1 MAKWT
6 NGKRTRHIT
15 KGLLIAVPTRD
26 PKIATHCPCTCPTYN
41 KSRLVLACC
50 DRVSSFQRSASARW
64 FVIAE
69 AAPNDGIWGIGVRR
83 YVLPTTRHS
92 ILYGKTHRTQK
103 YVLVVARAFAG
114 LVLRASLVPFTCPTA
129 NRGWF
134 WHAAT
139 GSVLLQD
146 GWQQYLDGDTQKY
159 WWWHEPSQDWFYEG
173 QHCFFFL
180 LASGKGETYIKAL
193 ADCRVNVVIWAP
205 FRALIC
211 KGRVS
216 EAWN

>member
-26 PKIATHCPCTCPTYN
+26 PKIATHCPCTCPT
-41 KSRLVLACC
+41 
-50 DRVSSFQRSASARW
+50 
-64 FVIAE
+64 
-69 AAPNDGIWGIGVRR
+69 
-83 YVLPTTRHS
+83 T
-92 ILYGKTHRTQK
+92 
-103 YVLVVARAFAG
+103 
-114 LVLRASLVPFTCPTA
+114 

-173 QHCFFFL
+173 QHCFFL

-193 ADCRVNVVIWAP
+193 ADCRVNAIFDRQMGGFQSAHLP
-205 FRALIC
+205 A
-211 KGRVS
+211 S
-216 EAWN
+216 T

>member
-1 MAKWT
+1 M
-6 NGKRTRHIT
+6 
-15 KGLLIAVPTRD
+15 
-26 PKIATHCPCTCPTYN
+26 
-41 KSRLVLACC
+41 
-50 DRVSSFQRSASARW
+50 
-64 FVIAE
+64 
-69 AAPNDGIWGIGVRR
+69 
-83 YVLPTTRHS
+83 
-92 ILYGKTHRTQK
+92 
-103 YVLVVARAFAG
+103 VARAFAG

-173 QHCFFFL
+173 QHCFFL

-193 ADCRVNVVIWAP
+193 ADCRVNAIFDRHMGAFQSAHLQGPRFRGMELKAARCIVATASHRRGLDALARLGVITGRALTDGAERLGRLRLGSDIILAISFAP
-205 FRALIC
+205 FLTLRLCAMDLIGQWAFYYRGGPEA
-211 KGRVS
+211 KGNTAFLQACGTGETYTYHQS
-216 EAWN
+216 TG